1 LYYQFIKQLDAKRR
15 LGKKTLSYLITEEN
29 RRNLS
34 AYIRNRS
41 RKKLIA
47 RASRQRDS
55 SLNDLIRICLKHI
68 SPVTAPLALISQ
80 IENSGGSLLNQL
92 FDGHPEIHCHPQ
104 EFLIGYP
111 HQSEWPKIEL
121 KDNPQRWFEI
131 LFEEG
136 LLEHMKKG
144 NTQTEKLDSLSHF
157 VFLPH
162 LQKQIF
168 IRFLKSVKPIKQ
180 RDVFD
185 AYMTSY
191 FGAWLNYRN
200 LGQPKTM
207 VTAFAPWL
215 ASIEKNTDDFFEV
228 YPAGK
233 VISIVRNPT
242 SLFESACAKNP
253 QLTADIR
260 RAVSEWQKS
269 MRTLRSNKQ
278 KFRERVCLIKSEDL
292 VANTQAVMRYLADYL
307 GINFDTIL
315 LKPTFNS
322 CPIPGQKHFP
332 KAEDRGNTANSYAN
346 RMLDKD
352 KLKIIEN
359 LTSDDYQAV
368 LHEVVSF

>member
-34 AYIRNRS
+34 TYIRNRS

-47 RASRQRDS
+47 RASGQSDS
-55 SLNDLIRICLKHI
+55 SLNDLVRICLKHI

-80 IENSGGSLLNQL
+80 IKNSGDPLLNQL

-111 HQSEWPKIEL
+111 HKSRWPKIEL
-121 KDNPQRWFEI
+121 KGNPQRWFEI

-136 LLEHMKKG
+136 LLEHMKKE
-144 NTQTEKLDSLSHF
+144 NPQTEKQNSLSHS
-157 VFLPH
+157 VFLPY
-162 LQKQIF
+162 LQKKIF
-168 IRFLKSVKPIKQ
+168 IRYLKSVQPIKQ

-200 LGQPKTM
+200 LSQPKKM

-215 ASIEKNTDDFFEV
+215 AMLDENADGFFEV
-228 YPAGK
+228 YPAGNI
-233 VISIVRNPT
+233 ISIVQDPT
-242 SLFESACAKNP
+242 SWFVAASAKNP

-260 RAVSEWQKS
+260 RAVSAWQKS
-269 MRTLRSNKQ
+269 IRTLQSNKQ
-278 KFRERVCLIKSEDL
+278 KFSERVCLIKSQDL
-292 VANTQAVMRYLADYL
+292 VANTEAVMRYLADFL
-307 GINFDTIL
+307 GINYDVIL

-322 CPIPGQKHFP
+322 YPIAGQNSFT
-332 KAEDRGNTANSYAN
+332 KAEGGGNTGNSYAN
-346 RMLDKD
+346 LILDKN
-352 KLKIIEN
+352 KLKIIED
-359 LTSDDYQAV
+359 LTCDDYQAV

>member
-1 LYYQFIKQLDAKRR
+1 LNYQFIKQLDAKRR
-15 LGKKTLSYLITEEN
+15 LGKKTLSYLIGEES
-29 RRNLS
+29 RSNLS
-34 AYIRNRS
+34 TYIRKRS
-41 RKKLIA
+41 RKKLIT
-47 RASRQRDS
+47 RASRQRHS
-55 SLNDLIRICLKHI
+55 CLNDLVRICLKHI

-111 HQSEWPKIEL
+111 HKSEWPKIKL

-144 NTQTEKLDSLSHF
+144 NPQTEKQNSLSHF

-168 IRFLKSVKPIKQ
+168 IRYLKSVQPIKQ

-200 LGQPKTM
+200 LGQPKKM

-215 ASIEKNTDDFFEV
+215 AMLEENTDGFFEV
-228 YPAGK
+228 YPDGK
-233 VISIVRNPT
+233 IISIVKDPT
-242 SLFESACAKNP
+242 SWFVSACAKNP
-253 QLTADIR
+253 QIAADIR
-260 RAVSEWQKS
+260 RAMSEWQKS
-269 MRTLRSNKQ
+269 MRALRSNKQ

-292 VANTQAVMRYLADYL
+292 VANTEAVMRYLADFL
-307 GINFDTIL
+307 GINYDVIL
-315 LKPTFNS
+315 LKPTFNGF
-322 CPIPGQKHFP
+322 PIAGQNSFT
-332 KAEDRGNTANSYAN
+332 KAEGDGNTGNSYAN
-346 RMLDKD
+346 LTLDKN
-352 KLKIIEN
+352 KLKIIED
-359 LTSDDYQAV
+359 LTSDDYQVA

>member
-1 LYYQFIKQLDAKRR
+1 MYYQFFKQLDAKRR

-34 AYIRNRS
+34 TYIRNRS

-47 RASRQRDS
+47 RASRQRDLC
-55 SLNDLIRICLKHI
+55 LNDLVRICLKHI
-68 SPVTAPLALISQ
+68 SPVTAPLLLVSQ
-80 IENSGGSLLNQL
+80 IKNSGDPLLNQL

-111 HQSEWPKIEL
+111 HKSGWPKIDL
-121 KDNPQRWFEI
+121 KGNPQRWFEI

-144 NTQTEKLDSLSHF
+144 NPQTEKQNSLSHS
-157 VFLPH
+157 VFFPY
-162 LQKQIF
+162 LQKKIF
-168 IRFLKSVKPIKQ
+168 TRYLKSVKPIKQ

-200 LGQPKTM
+200 LSQPKKM

-215 ASIEKNTDDFFEV
+215 AMLDENADGFFEV
-228 YPAGK
+228 YPDGNI
-233 VISIVRNPT
+233 ISIVQDPT
-242 SLFESACAKNP
+242 SWFVTACAKNP

-260 RAVSEWQKS
+260 RAVSAWQKS
-269 MRTLRSNKQ
+269 VRALQSNKQ
-278 KFRERVCLIKSEDL
+278 KFSERVCLIKSEDL
-292 VANTQAVMRYLADYL
+292 VANTEAVMRYLADFL
-307 GINFDTIL
+307 GINYDVIL
-315 LKPTFNS
+315 LKPTFNGY
-322 CPIPGQKHFP
+322 PIAGQNSFT
-332 KAEDRGNTANSYAN
+332 KAEGGSNTGNSYAN
-346 RMLDKD
+346 LTLDKN
-352 KLKIIEN
+352 KLKIIED